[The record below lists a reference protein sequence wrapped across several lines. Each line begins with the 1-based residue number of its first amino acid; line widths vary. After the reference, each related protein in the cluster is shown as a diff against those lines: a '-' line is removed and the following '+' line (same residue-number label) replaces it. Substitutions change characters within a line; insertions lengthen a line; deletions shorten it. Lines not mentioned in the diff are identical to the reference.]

1 MGLHNETNA
10 RRKLLVFVVTL
21 AACVA
26 LGLGIYRWSTSDLAP
41 PARVVIRP
49 TIESAEPGAGA
60 PGATTSPNAV
70 DPGPKPWETVG
81 VDKKLA
87 HLVEQHEPLWRSSAQ
102 LTFVPVENHQAVR
115 DAMRVHW
122 QGARF
127 IRLQG
132 RGGRSPEADVRRAMG
147 DLTQQTLRYLSHD
160 VKSFHDVS
168 ESYLENRR
176 FREDPMPQWLFDSY
190 VFAFDSKQPFES
202 NDEASKRKVMEDFFN
217 VRREKE
223 NAGFLL
229 THVASSPDGF
239 VGAFYWLG
247 SPNDSKFRL
256 SELLGREGKTEYW
269 LGGISGGAHF
279 LTEGQPSLAER
290 LRNGGDVL
298 WAEAYFIVRT
308 ANNDRLPIRVGAYYD
323 PADKAWHLAEMN
335 FQSSPVFGSGSPGII
350 M

>member
-1 MGLHNETNA
+1 MGPFDQTSA
-10 RRKLLVFVVTL
+10 RRNLLVSAVTL
-21 AACVA
+21 AALV
-26 LGLGIYRWSTSDLAP
+26 LLLFGVYRWATSDLAP
-41 PARVVIRP
+41 PARVILRP
-49 TIESAEPGAGA
+49 KIESAEASARVPGV
-60 PGATTSPNAV
+60 TTSTNAV

-81 VDKKLA
+81 VDKKLV

-115 DAMRVHW
+115 DAMRDHW
-122 QGARF
+122 EGARF
-127 IRLQG
+127 VTLRG
-132 RGGRSPEADVRRAMG
+132 RDGAAPDMDVRRAMG
-147 DLTQQTLRYLSHD
+147 DLTQQAIQYLSSD
-160 VKSFHDVS
+160 VKSFGEVS

-217 VRREKE
+217 ERREKE

-247 SPNDSKFRL
+247 SLNDSRSRL
-256 SELLGREGKTEYW
+256 AELLYREGKSEYW
-269 LGGISGGAHF
+269 LGGISSGGVF
-279 LTEGQPSLAER
+279 LTEGQPSLGER

-298 WAEAYFIVRT
+298 WAEAYIIVRA
-308 ANNDRLPIRVGAYYD
+308 ANNDRLPMRVGAYYD
-323 PADKAWHLAEMN
+323 PANKAWHLAEVN
-335 FQSSPVFGSGSPGII
+335 FQSSPVFGSSKSGII